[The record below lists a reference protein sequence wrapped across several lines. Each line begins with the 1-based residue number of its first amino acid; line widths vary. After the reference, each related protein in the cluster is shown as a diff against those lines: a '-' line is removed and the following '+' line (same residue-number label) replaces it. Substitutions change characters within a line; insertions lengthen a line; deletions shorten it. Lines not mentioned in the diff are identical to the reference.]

1 MTFAESSRTPAAKS
15 SSPCASGLASPAAAF
30 SSAFSN
36 AFEANIAPLSGVLA
50 RMLDEIDY
58 GLVLVTASGR
68 MRYANQLALRMLV
81 GGAGLQL
88 VGGMVTAG
96 HASEQAGLRSAL
108 ADAARGLR
116 RMLNLGGID
125 SATGERK
132 AAVSTIA
139 VVPMAAGDAA
149 AHASANS
156 VSMGN
161 DTLTDAEPLVMLVF
175 GKQPASETLTLDFFA
190 RTHRLTGAESGVL
203 HGLCAGHRPK
213 EIAQSLGVAIS
224 TVRTQIGSIR
234 IKTQTRSIRDLI
246 NRIATLPPITPAMKS
261 LACH

>member
-1 MTFAESSRTPAAKS
+1 MTFAESIHTPAAL
-15 SSPCASGLASPAAAF
+15 PSPAFAPGFTSPAGALL
-30 SSAFSN
+30 SAFD
-36 AFEANIAPLSGVLA
+36 ANIAPLSGVLA

-68 MRYANQLALRMLV
+68 MRYANQLALRLLV
-81 GGAGLQL
+81 GGAGLRL
-88 VGGMVTAG
+88 AGGVVSAG
-96 HASEQAGLRSAL
+96 DPAEQAALRSAL
-108 ADAARGLR
+108 IDAARGLR
-116 RMLNLGGID
+116 RMLNLGGAD
-125 SATGERK
+125 AAKGERK
-132 AAVSTIA
+132 AASSTIA
-139 VVPMAAGDAA
+139 VVPMASGDAA
-149 AHASANS
+149 AHASCNS
-156 VSMGN
+156 VSLGS
-161 DTLTDAEPLVMLVF
+161 DSLTDSEPLVMLVF

-190 RTHRLTGAESGVL
+190 RAHRLTSAEAGVL
-203 HGLCAGHRPK
+203 HGLCAGCRPK

>member
-1 MTFAESSRTPAAKS
+1 MTFAEPFRTPVADA
-15 SSPCASGLASPAAAF
+15 SPCASGLS
-30 SSAFSN
+30 SSAGALLN
-36 AFEANIAPLSGVLA
+36 AFDANIAPLSGVLA

-68 MRYANQLALRMLV
+68 MRYANQLALRTLA

-88 VGGMVTAG
+88 VGGVVRA
-96 HASEQAGLRSAL
+96 AQVSEQAGLRSAL

-116 RMLNLGGID
+116 RMLNLGAID
-125 SATGERK
+125 AATGERK
-132 AAVSTIA
+132 AAISTIA

-149 AHASANS
+149 ANASANS

-161 DTLTDAEPLVMLVF
+161 DTLADTEALVMLVF

-203 HGLCAGHRPK
+203 HGLCAGRRPK
-213 EIAQSLGVAIS
+213 EIAQGLGVAIS